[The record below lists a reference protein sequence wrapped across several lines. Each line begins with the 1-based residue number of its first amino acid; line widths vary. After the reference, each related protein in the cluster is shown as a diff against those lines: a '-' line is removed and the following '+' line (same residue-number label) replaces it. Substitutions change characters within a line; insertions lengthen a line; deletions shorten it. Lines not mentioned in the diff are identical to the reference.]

1 MVALQ
6 MVFSHVSAVITRV
19 DQDNP
24 EAHGNFTWSERELVA
39 RGRGTAGCQRSFLIL
54 DR

>member
-6 MVFSHVSAVITRV
+6 MEFSHVSAVISRV

-39 RGRGTAGCQRSFLIL
+39 RRERDCRLSEIL
-54 DR
+54 PNLR